1 MLWLTEDAVV
11 VCKHQLGRVGQAPS
25 QDFLRIDGR
34 RVLVATDPEG
44 RPISG
49 CPNYGPSIK
58 PCTTTLKVQR
68 GYSTW
73 IRVGGRGL
81 CLDTLDGYT
90 DGTPPGVVRYEVK
103 APGQQWVREGKE
115 QE

>member
-11 VCKHQLGRVGQAPS
+11 VCKHQLGHASQAPS

-34 RVLVATDPEG
+34 CVLVAPDPEG

-49 CPNYGPSIK
+49 CPNYGPAIK
-58 PCTTTLKVQR
+58 PCTTTLKVQH
-68 GYSTW
+68 GYSGW
-73 IRVGGRGL
+73 IRVGGHDL

-90 DGTPPGVVRYEVK
+90 DGTPPGIVRYEVRDS
-103 APGQQWVREGKE
+103 GQQWVHEGE
-115 QE
+115 GQR